1 MRTKFWLF
9 DRKLTFGGIVTSEGR
24 QSWCVSRK
32 DINVSL
38 SWAGGLD
45 FRKGFCGYEIA
56 LWEFERLVAVTELG
70 EALRHALA
78 GARRRTEVAIAAPGR
93 Q

>member
-1 MRTKFWLF
+1 MK
-9 DRKLTFGGIVTSEGR
+9 
-24 QSWCVSRK
+24 
-32 DINVSL
+32 VSL
-38 SWAGGLD
+38 SWASWLEC
-45 FRKGFCGYEIA
+45 RQGFCEYLNG
-56 LWEFERLVAVTELG
+56 LWEFERLEAVTELG